1 MKLECGESLSNSPF
15 TFKMRRYN
23 VVSLHCAANRV
34 TAEIICAETLTWF
47 KPGAQLIN
55 VTGAG
60 AYTQPHLSP
69 T

>member
-1 MKLECGESLSNSPF
+1 
-15 TFKMRRYN
+15 MRRYN